1 MKINIM
7 MVMTVTVVANLEKMM
22 IEKVMV
28 MMVVVTMVGVGDDG
42 SGDEDDEKNGM
53 IQLLAQRKGQNRQR
67 KLRCF
72 HLPTQQGPAAGSP
85 APRASPG
92 EGRRLAPFHLT
103 PAGH

>member
-7 MVMTVTVVANLEKMM
+7 MVMMVTVVANLEKMM

-67 KLRCF
+67 QLRYF
-72 HLPTQQGPAAGSP
+72 HLPRYFQQGPAAGSP
-85 APRASPG
+85 APPASP
-92 EGRRLAPFHLT
+92 PFRLT
-103 PAGH
+103 PAGHSSRL